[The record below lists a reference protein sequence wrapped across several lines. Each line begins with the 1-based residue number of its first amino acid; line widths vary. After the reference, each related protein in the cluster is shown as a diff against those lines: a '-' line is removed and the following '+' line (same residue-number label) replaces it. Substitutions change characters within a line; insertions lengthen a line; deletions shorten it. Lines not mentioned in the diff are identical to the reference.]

1 MLMCCVVSSPLQRLR
16 EQLEEAWE
24 EDVEGVFDVKAVRAA
39 LEARLRS
46 VEAEK
51 QQVRRQ
57 AGAVGWQPMNVH

>member
-1 MLMCCVVSSPLQRLR
+1 MLILQRLR

-51 QQVRRQ
+51 QQVR
-57 AGAVGWQPMNVH
+57 

>member
-1 MLMCCVVSSPLQRLR
+1 MLCCVLCNILSLQRLR

-51 QQVRRQ
+51 QQVRLAQ
-57 AGAVGWQPMNVH
+57 LAQ